1 MPCSKLFE
9 SSRTDDPPSP
19 SGIFVPPTGVSMQEK
34 DDISADSIGF
44 ASASASARSS
54 VSGPAT
60 AFPPA
65 APVDHPSSAASSTRA
80 PGAFDPGL
88 PNPALAST
96 DEPAASPRPLAAVLE
111 TASSS
116 SPFRSSSSHLAS
128 HLEHSRHH
136 SAGLSAAPWHTDSNS
151 PDHISS
157 PSPAHPITAL
167 PSHRSYPS
175 LNEALAASL
184 SSADSGKRQSRKV
197 KDDQAMGSTP
207 VKKARTGASPP
218 RRLEML
224 SDAMFPLSTKAAALQ
239 VNREDAVS
247 PLFFSH
253 APARHFNRPQSVPV
267 SDVASAILAHA
278 RNDDADPI
286 TTLKLPRASVSSTN
300 AALSGS
306 TPSSMDMSAPSLS
319 PDVRSL
325 PPSLQMLQGVGVL
338 ELLEHDDRPTF
349 LVDLANPVN
358 TQRPGLPIVYYNASL
373 RASESLHGHLS
384 PDQEDPN
391 TPDPMDDFNNFKSWV
406 LTNGVVDSL
415 DTPSSTYEYRGVT
428 WLCTTLRRRFRFI
441 SGNATYQTTRQASPN
456 VMMEEE
462 EEEAPGQDG
471 SGDCLSTPATPAA
484 DIPEPQDYFGTATA
498 KDTIEPMDTT
508 EITPATGTI
517 EPIYDINRRHP
528 DDFTNQVLQSQPVRS
543 TFDWTRIPY
552 SDNLPEHI
560 KLAKSVDW
568 ASTPLG
574 PMSEWSYSLRAM
586 ANLVMGSPNPA
597 AMYWG
602 REYVSIYNAAYVAL
616 AGSKHPSLMG
626 KRYADAWFE
635 INEDF
640 APILKAAWDSG
651 QATMK
656 NDDQL
661 FINRHG
667 FLEETFFSWSIIPL
681 LGEEGEVVGL
691 FNPSFENTRR
701 RINERRMLTLREIG
715 ERTASAASISE
726 FWPQVRLGLAFNE
739 YDLPFSM
746 IYSVKDDAESEVSS
760 LQSGSLPHSPQLILE
775 GSPGVPEGHIA
786 APPTLDLRTS
796 EEGFAPYVR
805 QSLARGGT
813 PVVLSEEDGTLPK
826 HLIEGFEWR
835 GFGDPCR
842 TIVVFPVVPTTTGE
856 AVTGFIVLG
865 VNPRRPYDDDYKLF
879 IHLLSRQLATSMAS
893 VLLFEEEIRRGQRAA
908 HLAALDRQELSE
920 QLWQRTQEAE
930 ELETKFT
937 RMAEF
942 APVGMFIADPS
953 GHINYCNDMWWQIS
967 RHSRAEQIGTA
978 WMDSVRIEDKP
989 GLMTAWT
996 KLLEQKMTISVEF
1009 RFNCSQ
1015 LCGDHTVDTWVLMSA
1030 FPEKD
1035 ADGNLTSIFGCITD
1049 ISSQKWAENV
1059 QSQRREEAVE
1069 LKRQQENFIDITS
1082 HEMRNPLS
1090 AILQCVDQIAN
1101 SIASFTA
1108 HSDRT
1113 EVDALLESCLDAA
1126 NTINL
1131 CASHQ
1136 KRIVDDILTL
1146 SKLDSNLLS
1155 VTPVDEQPIKV
1166 VHRTLKMFESELLA
1180 HDIDFEFRVDNSF
1193 ETYGVTW
1200 AKLDPSRLRQVLINL
1215 LTNAIKFTQGREKR
1229 AITVSMCATKDI
1241 SEITSQGTFYFERN
1255 DIQRTVGMD
1264 IDNEEEWGTGER
1276 FNIHCSVEDT
1286 GAGLG
1291 DEEMKVLFQRFQ
1303 QASPRTHVQYGG
1315 SGLGL
1320 FISRILTEMQG
1331 GQIGVSSQKDAGS
1344 KFSFYVQ
1351 SRKCLNPPSQYEHIT
1366 PFKLERK
1373 IQSPPNN
1380 SGQPA
1385 SCPTSR
1391 SQSDAGR
1398 SPLFDVLI
1406 VEDNIVNQKVLQRQ
1420 LRNYGNNTFVANH
1433 GKEALQTLAKSRFWA
1448 GQEKEGLDINVILMD
1463 LEMPVMDGMTCAR
1476 KIRELEKEGT
1486 IIKHIPIIAVTA
1498 YARPEQ
1504 IENAKAAGIVS
1515 LGPTSL

>member
-1 MPCSKLFE
+1 
-9 SSRTDDPPSP
+9 
-19 SGIFVPPTGVSMQEK
+19 MQEK

-96 DEPAASPRPLAAVLE
+96 DEAAASPRPLAAVLE

-116 SPFRSSSSHLAS
+116 SPFRSSSSHLAQS
-128 HLEHSRHH
+128 HLEHARHH

-384 PDQEDPN
+384 PDQEDPD

-441 SGNATYQTTRQASPN
+441 SGNVTYQTTRQASPN

-574 PMSEWSYSLRAM
+574 PMSEWGYSLRAM

-635 INEDF
+635 INEEF

-967 RHSRAEQIGTA
+967 RHSRSEQIGTA

-1049 ISSQKWAENV
+1049 ISSQKWAEEV

-1146 SKLDSNLLS
+1146 SKLDSNLLA

-1255 DIQRTVGMD
+1255 DVQRTVGMD

-1373 IQSPPNN
+1373 IQSPANN
-1380 SGQPA
+1380 GGQPA

-1504 IENAKAAGIVS
+1504 IENAKAAGIDDVISKPFRIPELLPKIEELVGKYQSLSVS
-1515 LGPTSL
+1515 ENA

>member
-1 MPCSKLFE
+1 
-9 SSRTDDPPSP
+9 
-19 SGIFVPPTGVSMQEK
+19 MQEK
-34 DDISADSIGF
+34 DESSADCTGF
-44 ASASASARSS
+44 ASATASARTSVPVPVPVSASAVASS
-54 VSGPAT
+54 TATVS
-60 AFPPA
+60 
-65 APVDHPSSAASSTRA
+65 HPSSAASSTQA
-80 PGAFDPGL
+80 PGASDPGL
-88 PNPALAST
+88 PNLAFASG
-96 DEPAASPRPLAAVLE
+96 DDPAASPRPFAAALE
-111 TASSS
+111 TTS
-116 SPFRSSSSHLAS
+116 SPFRSSSHFSQDR
-128 HLEHSRHH
+128 LEPK
-136 SAGLSAAPWHTDSNS
+136 LFTP
-151 PDHISS
+151 
-157 PSPAHPITAL
+157 PAHPIAAL
-167 PSHRSYPS
+167 PSHRSSPS
-175 LNEALAASL
+175 LNQANQAVAASL
-184 SSADSGKRQSRKV
+184 SLADSIGKRQPRRA

-207 VKKARTGASPP
+207 IKKPRTGASPP
-218 RRLEML
+218 RRFEMM
-224 SDAMFPLSTKAAALQ
+224 SDTMFPLSTKASLQ

-253 APARHFNRPQSVPV
+253 APARHFSRPHSVPV

-278 RNDDADPI
+278 RNDDAEAV

-306 TPSSMDMSAPSLS
+306 TPSSLDMSAPSLS
-319 PDVRSL
+319 PDMRSL

-349 LVDLANPVN
+349 LVDLANPAN
-358 TQRPGLPIVYYNASL
+358 TNRPGLLIVYYNASL
-373 RASESLHGHLS
+373 RAAESIHSLLS
-384 PDQEDPN
+384 PDQEDPA
-391 TPDPMDDFNNFKSWV
+391 TPDPMDDFNDFKSWV
-406 LTNGVVDSL
+406 LANGVDSL
-415 DTPSSTYEYRGVT
+415 DSPSSTYEYRGIT
-428 WLCTTLRRRFRFI
+428 WVSTTLRRRFRFI
-441 SGNATYQTTRQASPN
+441 SGNITYHATRPVSPMR
-456 VMMEEE
+456 MMDEEEEE
-462 EEEAPGQDG
+462 EEEAPMSGQDG
-471 SGDCLSTPATPAA
+471 CGDCLSTPVTPAG
-484 DIPEPQDYFGTATA
+484 DIPEPQDYFGAITA
-498 KDTIEPMDTT
+498 KQSIEPMDTT
-508 EITPATGTI
+508 DITPATGTI
-517 EPIYDINRRHP
+517 EPIYDVNRRHP

-574 PMSEWSYSLRAM
+574 PMSEWPYNLRAV
-586 ANLVMGSPNPA
+586 ANMVMGSPNPA

-626 KRYADAWFE
+626 KRYADGWSE
-635 INEDF
+635 LNEEF
-640 APILKAAWDSG
+640 APIFKSAWESG

-715 ERTASAASISE
+715 ERTASAASVNE
-726 FWPQVRLGLAFNE
+726 FWPQVRKGLAFNE

-746 IYSVKDDAESEVSS
+746 IYSIKDEAESEVSS
-760 LQSGSLPHSPQLILE
+760 LHSGSLTHSPQLILE

-805 QSLARGGT
+805 QSVARGGA

-842 TIVVFPVVPTTTGE
+842 TIVVFPVIPTTTGE

-865 VNPRRPYDDDYKLF
+865 LNPRRPYDDDYNLF

-967 RHSRAEQIGTA
+967 RHSRSDQIGTA
-978 WMDSVRIEDKP
+978 WMDSVRIEDRP
-989 GLMTAWT
+989 GLATAWT
-996 KLLEQKMTISVEF
+996 RLLEQKVIISVEF

-1049 ISSQKWAENV
+1049 ISSQKWAEKV
-1059 QSQRREEAVE
+1059 QNERREEAVE

-1108 HSDRT
+1108 HSDKS

-1146 SKLDSNLLS
+1146 SKLDSNLLA

-1229 AITVSMCATKDI
+1229 AIIVSMCATKDI

-1255 DIQRTVGMD
+1255 DVQRTVGMD

-1331 GQIGVSSQKDAGS
+1331 GQIGVSSQKDTGS
-1344 KFSFYVQ
+1344 KFSFYIQ

-1373 IQSPPNN
+1373 IQSPATN
-1380 SGQPA
+1380 GQPA
-1385 SCPTSR
+1385 SAPAA
-1391 SQSDAGR
+1391 Q
-1398 SPLFDVLI
+1398 PLFDVLI

-1433 GKEALQTLAKSRFWA
+1433 GKEALQTLQKSRFWA
-1448 GQEKEGLDINVILMD
+1448 GKEEEGVDISVILMD

-1504 IENAKAAGIVS
+1504 IENAKAAGIDDVISKPFRIPELLPKIEELVGKYQSLSVS
-1515 LGPTSL
+1515 GNA